1 MRRVVLLLVFFV
13 AVAVAASVYWR
24 SGPLMHG
31 AEAQSTAQ
39 KKQRDASPAVPVVLA
54 QARRMTLPVL
64 FSTIGTIQP
73 MASIAVTSQVAG
85 IVSEVDVSDGAAVKQ
100 GDVLIALDSRLIDT
114 QIEQAKAT
122 IAKDNAG

>member
-1 MRRVVLLLVFFV
+1 MRRVALLLVFFV

-31 AEAQSTAQ
+31 AEAESAAHKPQHERSA
-39 KKQRDASPAVPVVLA
+39 AAVSVVLT
-54 QARRMTLPVL
+54 QARRMSLPVV

-85 IVSEVDVSDGAAVKQ
+85 IVSEVDVTDGAVVKQ
-100 GDVLIALDSRLIDT
+100 GDILIALDARLIDT

-122 IAKDNAG
+122 IAK